1 MTMSPSPRVTPNKS
15 TMFFILKLVVSLVSA
30 VLVVTLGL
38 LLVALN
44 FSEVSAS
51 LIASISAT
59 PPPPSPAQNLAGLQQ
74 ALEQANAAGDRMAM
88 IETTVKMRTLAPN
101 DERINGQLAQLYYE
115 QGLEWRDANRLDSAR
130 QSFEWALSV
139 SPDFVAAKQER
150 HLIEL
155 YQQGVD
161 LYQQANWTDAVT
173 IFEQIYQQNPTY
185 LYVDEILYSAYYN
198 LGVIQE
204 AADELSPALKSYQKA
219 IQILPDA
226 PEAKLKAEEVT
237 LKLNPPTPE
246 PTPEP
251 VVEKRIV
258 VDISDQRTYLYEN
271 DELVN
276 EFIVSTGEPG
286 RDTAIG
292 EFEIQSKIPMAYAS
306 TWNLDMPFWL
316 GIYWAGPLENGF
328 HAVPT
333 VRDTGVT
340 MWDGYLGQRV
350 SYGCIIL
357 SMEDAETL
365 YNWAEMGTPVSIV
378 P

>member
-1 MTMSPSPRVTPNKS
+1 MTKSPSPPVTSHKKTVS
-15 TMFFILKLVVSLVSA
+15 FIVKLAASLVSA
-30 VLVVTLGL
+30 GLVITLGL
-38 LLVALN
+38 LLVVLN
-44 FSEVSAS
+44 FSEASAS
-51 LIASISAT
+51 LMASISTA
-59 PPPPSPAQNLAGLQQ
+59 PPPSPAQQLAELQQ
-74 ALEQANAAGDRMAM
+74 IVNQANAAGDRRAM
-88 IETTVKMRTLAPN
+88 IEAVVKMRRLAPN
-101 DERINGQLAQLYYE
+101 DTQINGQLAQLYYE

-139 SPDFVAAKQER
+139 SPDFVAAEQER
-150 HLIEL
+150 QLVEL
-155 YQQGVD
+155 YQRGID
-161 LYQQANWTDAVT
+161 LYQQANWAEAVV
-173 IFEQIYQQNPTY
+173 IFEQIYQQNPAY

-198 LGVIQE
+198 LGIIQE
-204 AADELSPALKSYQKA
+204 AADELPPALESYQKA

-226 PEAKLKAEEVT
+226 PEAKLKAKEVT

-316 GIYWAGPLENGF
+316 GIYYAGPLENGF
-328 HAVPT
+328 HALPT
-333 VRDTGVT
+333 VRDTGVR

-350 SYGCIIL
+350 SYGCIVL
-357 SMEDAETL
+357 GMEDAETL
-365 YNWAEMGTPVSIV
+365 YNWAELGTPVSIV

>member
-1 MTMSPSPRVTPNKS
+1 M
-15 TMFFILKLVVSLVSA
+15 
-30 VLVVTLGL
+30 
-38 LLVALN
+38 
-44 FSEVSAS
+44 
-51 LIASISAT
+51 
-59 PPPPSPAQNLAGLQQ
+59 
-74 ALEQANAAGDRMAM
+74 
-88 IETTVKMRTLAPN
+88 
-101 DERINGQLAQLYYE
+101 
-115 QGLEWRDANRLDSAR
+115 
-130 QSFEWALSV
+130 SV
-139 SPDFVAAKQER
+139 SPDFIDARQD
-150 HLIEL
+150 L
-155 YQQGVD
+155 QWFD
-161 LYQQANWTDAVT
+161 LYLTGIDYYQNAEWDNAVAT
-173 IFEQIYQQNPTY
+173 FEQIYRQNPTY
-185 LYVDEILYSAYYN
+185 LQVDEILYSAYYN
-198 LGVIQE
+198 LGIIQE
-204 AADELSPALKSYQKA
+204 ATGQLDPALESYQKA
-219 IQILPDA
+219 IRILPGA
-226 PEAKLKAEEVT
+226 FEAKLKAREVR

-246 PTPEP
+246 PTPVP

-271 DELVN
+271 DELTT

-316 GIYWAGPLENGF
+316 GIYYSGPLENGF

-365 YNWAEMGTPVSIV
+365 YNWVDMGTPVSIQW
-378 P
+378 

>member
-1 MTMSPSPRVTPNKS
+1 MPDSQKTTTGTKSSSPIIKLIIGLLSVGLITM
-15 TMFFILKLVVSLVSA
+15 
-30 VLVVTLGL
+30 LGL
-38 LLVALN
+38 LLVAFN
-44 FSEVSAS
+44 FTEVPANFIAS
-51 LIASISAT
+51 LAST
-59 PPPPSPAQNLAGLQQ
+59 PTKTPVQTLVELQESVDQ
-74 ALEQANAAGDRMAM
+74 AKLVGDRRAM
-88 IETTVKMRTLAPN
+88 VDTLVRMRSLAPN
-101 DERINGQLAQLYYE
+101 DQKISNQLAQLYYE
-115 QGLEWRDANRLDSAR
+115 QGIEWRDAGRLDSAR
-130 QSFEWALSV
+130 QSFGWALSV
-139 SPDFVAAKQER
+139 SPDFIDARQD
-150 HLIEL
+150 L
-155 YQQGVD
+155 QWFD
-161 LYQQANWTDAVT
+161 LYLTGIDYYQNAEWDNAVAT
-173 IFEQIYQQNPTY
+173 FEQIYRQNPTY
-185 LYVDEILYSAYYN
+185 LQVDEILYSAYYN
-198 LGVIQE
+198 LGIIQE
-204 AADELSPALKSYQKA
+204 ATGQLDPALESYQKA
-219 IQILPDA
+219 IRILPGA
-226 PEAKLKAEEVT
+226 FEAKLKAREVR

-246 PTPEP
+246 PTPVP

-271 DELVN
+271 DELTT

-316 GIYWAGPLENGF
+316 GIYYSGPLENGF

-365 YNWAEMGTPVSIV
+365 YNWVDMGTPVSIQW
-378 P
+378 

>member
-1 MTMSPSPRVTPNKS
+1 MSPSPPVTPNKK
-15 TMFFILKLVVSLVSA
+15 TVPFIVKLIASLVSA
-30 VLVVTLGL
+30 GLVITLGL
-38 LLVALN
+38 LLVVLN
-44 FSEVSAS
+44 FSEASAS
-51 LIASISAT
+51 LMASISTA
-59 PPPPSPAQNLAGLQQ
+59 PPPAPAQKLAELQQ
-74 ALEQANAAGDRMAM
+74 IVNQANATGDRRAM
-88 IETTVKMRTLAPN
+88 IEAVVKMRTLAPN
-101 DERINGQLAQLYYE
+101 DKQINDQLAQLYYE

-139 SPDFVAAKQER
+139 SPDFVAAEQER

-161 LYQQANWTDAVT
+161 LYQQANWAAAVA

-204 AADELSPALKSYQKA
+204 AADELAPALESYQKA
-219 IQILPDA
+219 IQILADA
-226 PEAKLKAEEVT
+226 PEARLKIEAVT
-237 LKLNPPTPE
+237 LKLNPPAPE
-246 PTPEP
+246 PTSEP
-251 VVEKRIV
+251 VVEKWIV

-271 DELVN
+271 DALVN

-316 GIYWAGPLENGF
+316 GIYYSGPLENGF

-357 SMEDAETL
+357 SMEDAGTL

>member
-1 MTMSPSPRVTPNKS
+1 MTVPHSPQARPNKK
-15 TMFFILKLVVSLVSA
+15 TVAFIVKLVASLVSTGLIIT
-30 VLVVTLGL
+30 VGL

-44 FSEVSAS
+44 FTEVSAGF
-51 LIASISAT
+51 ITSITAT
-59 PPPPSPAQNLAGLQQ
+59 RTETPAQKLVELKQIMDQANLAGDRTATID
-74 ALEQANAAGDRMAM
+74 AL
-88 IETTVKMRTLAPN
+88 VKMRPLAPDDEQIN
-101 DERINGQLAQLYYE
+101 DQLAQLYYE
-115 QGLEWRDANRLDSAR
+115 QGLDWRNANRLGTAQ

-139 SPDFVAAKQER
+139 KPEYVAAEQER
-150 HLIEL
+150 QLIEW
-155 YQQGVD
+155 YQRGID
-161 LYQQANWTDAVT
+161 LYQQANWAEAAA

-198 LGVIQE
+198 LGIIQE
-204 AADELSPALKSYQKA
+204 GADELVPALESYQKA
-219 IQILPDA
+219 IRILPDA
-226 PEAKLKAEEVT
+226 SEAKLKVEEVT
-237 LKLNPPTPE
+237 LKLNPPTPD

-286 RDTAIG
+286 QDTAIG

-306 TWNLDMPFWL
+306 TWNLDMPLWL
-316 GIYWAGPLENGF
+316 GIYYSGPLENGF
-328 HAVPT
+328 HALPT
-333 VRDTGVT
+333 VRDTGLR

-350 SYGCIIL
+350 SYGCIVL
-357 SMEDAETL
+357 GMEDAETL

-378 P
+378 L

>member
-1 MTMSPSPRVTPNKS
+1 MQDSQKTTTGKKSSSP
-15 TMFFILKLVVSLVSA
+15 IIKLIIGLLSVGLIIM
-30 VLVVTLGL
+30 LGL
-38 LLVALN
+38 LLVAFN
-44 FSEVSAS
+44 FTEVSANFM
-51 LIASISAT
+51 ASIVAT
-59 PPPPSPAQNLAGLQQ
+59 PTKTPAQTLVELQ
-74 ALEQANAAGDRMAM
+74 EIVDQANAVGDHRTMVD
-88 IETTVKMRTLAPN
+88 TLVKMRSFALSDEQVN
-101 DERINGQLAQLYYE
+101 DQLAQFYFE
-115 QGLEWRDANRLDSAR
+115 QGVEWRDANRLDSAR
-130 QSFEWALSV
+130 QSFGWALSV
-139 SPDFVAAKQER
+139 KPDFADARQEQQ
-150 HLIEL
+150 LI
-155 YQQGVD
+155 D
-161 LYQQANWTDAVT
+161 LYLTGIDYYQSAEWDNAVAT
-173 IFEQIYQQNPTY
+173 FDQIYRQNPTY
-185 LYVDEILYSAYYN
+185 LQVDEILYSAYYN
-198 LGVIQE
+198 LGIVQE
-204 AADELSPALKSYQKA
+204 AMGQLDPALESYQKA
-219 IQILPDA
+219 IRILPDA
-226 PEAKLKAEEVT
+226 SEAKLKAREVT

-246 PTPEP
+246 PTPVP

-271 DELVN
+271 DVLTT

-316 GIYWAGPLENGF
+316 GIYYSGPLENGF

-365 YNWAEMGTPVSIV
+365 YNWVEMGTPVSIV

>member
-1 MTMSPSPRVTPNKS
+1 MSPSPPVTPNKK
-15 TMFFILKLVVSLVSA
+15 TVPFIVKLIASLVSA
-30 VLVVTLGL
+30 GLAITLGL
-38 LLVALN
+38 LLVVLN
-44 FSEVSAS
+44 FSEASAS
-51 LIASISAT
+51 LMASISTA
-59 PPPPSPAQNLAGLQQ
+59 PPPAPAQKLAELQQ
-74 ALEQANAAGDRMAM
+74 IVNQANATGDRRAM
-88 IETTVKMRTLAPN
+88 IEAVVKMRTLAPN
-101 DERINGQLAQLYYE
+101 DKQINDQLAQLYYE

-139 SPDFVAAKQER
+139 SPDFVVAEQER

-161 LYQQANWTDAVT
+161 LYQQANWAAAVA

-204 AADELSPALKSYQKA
+204 AADELAPALESYQKA
-219 IQILPDA
+219 IQILADA
-226 PEAKLKAEEVT
+226 PEARLKIEAVT

-246 PTPEP
+246 PTSEP
-251 VVEKRIV
+251 VVEKWIV

-271 DELVN
+271 DALVN

-316 GIYWAGPLENGF
+316 GIYYVGPLENGF

-357 SMEDAETL
+357 SMEDAGTL
-365 YNWAEMGTPVSIV
+365 YNWVEMGTPVSIV